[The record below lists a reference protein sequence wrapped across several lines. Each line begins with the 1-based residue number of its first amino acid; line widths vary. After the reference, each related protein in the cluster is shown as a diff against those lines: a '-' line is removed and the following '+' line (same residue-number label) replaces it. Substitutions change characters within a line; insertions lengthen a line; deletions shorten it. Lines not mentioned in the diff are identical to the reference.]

1 MPAVLVLIILV
12 YPHVSCST
20 RELLYRRRWTLV
32 IRKSGI
38 DSGMS
43 SPTVSPI
50 RSEQCDQGLSRR
62 ERAGADV
69 YEVAVEVGLQLSDRQ
84 SRSVIG
90 ESKKERMI
98 HAWQTRSIHSLTL
111 RSRRNDQHLL
121 HNTKMWEPVSCQRG
135 ILSRDDLR
143 R

>member
-20 RELLYRRRWTLV
+20 RELFYRRSWTLV

-43 SPTVSPI
+43 SPTVSSI
-50 RSEQCDQGLSRR
+50 RSEQCDQELSRR
-62 ERAGADV
+62 KKAEADV
-69 YEVAVEVGLQLSDRQ
+69 YEVAVQVGLQLSDRQ

-98 HAWQTRSIHSLTL
+98 QAWQTRSIHSLTL
-111 RSRRNDQHLL
+111 RSRRNDRHLL
-121 HNTKMWEPVSCQRG
+121 HNTKLWEPVSCQRG
-135 ILSRDDLR
+135 ILSREDLR